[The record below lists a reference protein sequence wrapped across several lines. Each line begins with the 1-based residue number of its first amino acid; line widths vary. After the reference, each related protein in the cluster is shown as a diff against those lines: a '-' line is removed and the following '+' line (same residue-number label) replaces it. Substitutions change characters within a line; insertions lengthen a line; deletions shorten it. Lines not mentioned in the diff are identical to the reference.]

1 MSSLEIAHAVIY
13 GSEPER
19 RVSAEWHK
27 GGSYT
32 VTLLEQTD
40 TPIWHALQT
49 WHPVDQQA
57 ALRQFAR
64 VVEAQ
69 WKLEKT
75 NTAGHDR
82 RAVCRS

>member
-1 MSSLEIAHAVIY
+1 MSSLELAHAIIW
-13 GSEPER
+13 GSSPER

-27 GGSYT
+27 GNTYT

-40 TPIWHALQT
+40 TPIWRDLET
-49 WHPVDQQA
+49 WHPADQKA

-69 WKLEKT
+69 WKLEET
-75 NTAGHDR
+75 R
-82 RAVCRS
+82 P